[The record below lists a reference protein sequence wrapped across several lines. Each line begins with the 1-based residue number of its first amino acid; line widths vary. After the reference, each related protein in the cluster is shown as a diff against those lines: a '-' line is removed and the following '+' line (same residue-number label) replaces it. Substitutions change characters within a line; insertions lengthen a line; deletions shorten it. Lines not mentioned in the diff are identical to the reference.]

1 MFENLKTI
9 ANNII
14 NLFNR
19 SKFSIVCCTTQTNVK
34 VESPKRKYKMKA
46 RSPVKRQRTI

>member
-1 MFENLKTI
+1 MFENLRNI
-9 ANNII
+9 AKNIS

-34 VESPKRKYKMKA
+34 VESPKRKHKMKG

>member
-1 MFENLKTI
+1 MFENLRNI
-9 ANNII
+9 AKNII

-19 SKFSIVCCTTQTNVK
+19 SKFSIVCCATQTNVK
-34 VESPKRKYKMKA
+34 VESPKKKHRMKS

>member
-1 MFENLKTI
+1 MFENLRNI
-9 ANNII
+9 AKNII

-19 SKFSIVCCTTQTNVK
+19 SKFSIVCCATQTHVK

>member
-1 MFENLKTI
+1 MFENLKSL

-19 SKFSIVCCTTQTNVK
+19 SKFSIVCCATQTNVK
-34 VESPKRKYKMKA
+34 VESPKRKMKIKA